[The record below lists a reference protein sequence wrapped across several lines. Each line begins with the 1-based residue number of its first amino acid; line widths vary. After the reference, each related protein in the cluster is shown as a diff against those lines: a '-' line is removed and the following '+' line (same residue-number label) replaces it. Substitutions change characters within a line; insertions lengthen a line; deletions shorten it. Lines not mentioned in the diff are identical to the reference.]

1 MGQSGGLADDPIRAP
16 GPPQPPTTERSWQGL
31 AVGLSIAI
39 AIVLLLVAVAVII
52 TRGDDDPE
60 ATSPTTSAATS
71 TTTSAQADP
80 AATGAT
86 SVATGPP
93 TTRKAT
99 PRSIVAADDRR
110 VVVLD
115 QSGAAAPRTLFD
127 LGPSDTSDTN
137 PPFIGGVALSGDGES
152 VFFDVAG
159 TPPTGS
165 IRRVPVTG
173 GQVQEL
179 GEGVAPVP
187 SPDGSLLALLK
198 SPEPDV
204 PAIVLVRPLGGG
216 AERRFELGEG
226 SCGNVAWAPSGRELA
241 VDLCTQQEPLT
252 VALID
257 VASGGIRTLSP
268 PDGLTW
274 SVPAFKADGTLTLVE
289 QREADAAVVAL
300 TPDRNRVAST
310 ILRRPST
317 TITTID
323 WSASGDLVVCDADAI
338 VLAAVGGG
346 TPEQVATGFSAAAW

>member
-1 MGQSGGLADDPIRAP
+1 MGHSGGLAADDPIPERRP
-16 GPPQPPTTERSWQGL
+16 LGPPTPERSWQGL
-31 AVGLSIAI
+31 AVGLAIAI
-39 AIVLLLVAVAVII
+39 AIVLLLVAVAVV
-52 TRGDDDPE
+52 TGGGDDDVDGSAGTTA
-60 ATSPTTSAATS
+60 ATVPTTTGQDRAGSGG
-71 TTTSAQADP
+71 QQP
-80 AATGAT
+80 A
-86 SVATGPP
+86 STGPP

-115 QSGAAAPRTLFD
+115 QSGSAAPRTLFD
-127 LGPSDTSDTN
+127 LGPSGPSDTE
-137 PPFIGGVALSGDGES
+137 PPFIGGVALSGDGGS
-152 VFFDVAG
+152 VYFDVAG
-159 TPPTGS
+159 TPVAGS

-204 PAIVLVRPLGGG
+204 PAIVLVRSSNGGS
-216 AERRFELGEG
+216 ERRFELGDG
-226 SCGNVAWAPSGRELA
+226 SCGNIGWAPSGRELA
-241 VDLCTQQEPLT
+241 IDLCSQAEPLT

-257 VASGGIRTLSP
+257 IASGGIRSLSP
-268 PDGLTW
+268 PDGVTW

-317 TITTID
+317 TISTID
-323 WSASGDLVVCDADAI
+323 WSEAGDLVVCDADSI